1 MNLVT
6 EERAHFLG
14 AAAKDMGETRS
25 LVRAARVC
33 EHPKLQRNF
42 RRQAKAFGKWVEAN
56 LAHVAELERGLL

>member
-1 MNLVT
+1 MNLI
-6 EERAHFLG
+6 ESERAHFLG

-33 EHPKLQRNF
+33 EHSRLRRNF
-42 RRQAKAFGKWVEAN
+42 NRQAKTFGRWVEAN

>member
-33 EHPKLQRNF
+33 EHSRLKRNF
-42 RRQAKAFGKWVEAN
+42 TRQAKTFGRWVEAN
-56 LAHVAELERGLL
+56 LANVAELERGLL